1 MPKLF
6 IGCSGFSYR
15 HWRGTFYPEDIS
27 QKEWF
32 SHYGSVFSTVE
43 LNVTFYRTPT
53 AETFK
58 KWYEESA
65 ENFSFAVKGSR
76 FITHIKMLL
85 EPEEP
90 LDRFFAPA
98 QQLKEKLHVV
108 LWQFP
113 PHFQCNLERLD
124 GFLALLG
131 NYRVRNTLEFRH
143 ESWLC
148 PEVIKLCKTRK
159 VSICMADRPSFLD
172 EPPLTSNFVYLRRHG
187 AEGSPIGEY
196 TRAQLE
202 KDAGRIRGY
211 LAERDVFIYFNND
224 AGGAAPKNAMELA
237 RMMEKPRRGAGG

>member
-1 MPKLF
+1 MPELF

-32 SHYGSVFSTVE
+32 SHYGTVFSTVE
-43 LNVTFYRTPT
+43 LNVTFYRTPN

-65 ENFSFAVKGSR
+65 PDFSFAVKGSR
-76 FITHIKMLL
+76 FITHLKMLL
-85 EPEEP
+85 DPEAP

-98 QQLKEKLHVV
+98 QQLKEKLRVV

-113 PHFQCNLERLD
+113 PHFKCNLERLD

-131 NYRVRNTLEFRH
+131 NYQVRNTLEFRN

-148 PEVIKLCKTRK
+148 PEVIKLCQDRK
-159 VSICMADRPSFLD
+159 VSICMADRPAFID
-172 EPPLTSNFVYLRRHG
+172 EPPLTADFVYLRRHG

-196 TRAQLE
+196 TRSQLE
-202 KDAGRIRGY
+202 HDAGRIRTY
-211 LAERDVFIYFNND
+211 LSENRDVFIYFNND
-224 AGGAAPKNAMELA
+224 AGGAAPKNALELA
-237 RMMEKPRRGAGG
+237 AMLRRGHGAGG